1 MSAARSGFV
10 RWFGELRRRKVV
22 RVAVAYLLLAWLV
35 IQVADAV
42 FEPLGLPVWALKLV
56 IVLAALCF
64 PVACGLAWAF
74 DMTPTGVERT
84 PPLALTE
91 VAAATAASEP
101 SRGAAEVPAQ
111 PSVAILPFLDLS
123 PGRDQEYFCEGIAE
137 EIINSLCFVRGL
149 RVASRTSSFQFKDR
163 RTDVREIGRNL
174 GVTAVLEGS
183 VRKSGD
189 RVRITAQLIN
199 AADGYHHWSESF
211 DRRLDDVFEIQSEI
225 ARQLV
230 RALSLTLTPQEN
242 ALLGRGGTAN
252 AAAYDLYL
260 RGQSALREGT
270 DTSLPQAVQL
280 FREAIQ
286 RDPEF
291 AQAHAGLAHALAFKG
306 LWRLD
311 MTESEF
317 EEAFRASR
325 RSLDLQPHMPEAYVA
340 SACLLSMQGRADASA
355 QAFEAALRLNPA
367 SYDANYMYARHC
379 FAQGQPQQAI
389 RLFEAAHRLRPDDY
403 QTLSMLEGA
412 LEQAGRSTEARAI
425 GVRVMAL
432 IDARL
437 AVNPDDDRA
446 LHLGA
451 VQAAKLG
458 AVERV
463 RELADRAL
471 RLRPSGFATAYNLA
485 CAFAVLGE
493 RERAIELIETAVRYG
508 RGNLGWIE
516 HDPDLAILRGDPRFE
531 TVIDRLRTSAPPA
544 QGHG

>member
-56 IVLAALCF
+56 IVLAALGF

-230 RALSLTLTPQEN
+230 RALSLTLTP
-242 ALLGRGGTAN
+242 RRMPCW
-252 AAAYDLYL
+252 AAAA
-260 RGQSALREGT
+260 RRT
-270 DTSLPQAVQL
+270 PQPTTFTCA
-280 FREAIQ
+280 
-286 RDPEF
+286 
-291 AQAHAGLAHALAFKG
+291 
-306 LWRLD
+306 
-311 MTESEF
+311 
-317 EEAFRASR
+317 ASR
-325 RSLDLQPHMPEAYVA
+325 R
-340 SACLLSMQGRADASA
+340 C
-355 QAFEAALRLNPA
+355 
-367 SYDANYMYARHC
+367 
-379 FAQGQPQQAI
+379 
-389 RLFEAAHRLRPDDY
+389 
-403 QTLSMLEGA
+403 
-412 LEQAGRSTEARAI
+412 ARA
-425 GVRVMAL
+425 RTRRCHKLCSCSAKPSS
-432 IDARL
+432 ATRS
-437 AVNPDDDRA
+437 
-446 LHLGA
+446 LH
-451 VQAAKLG
+451 
-458 AVERV
+458 R
-463 RELADRAL
+463 RTRAL
-471 RLRPSGFATAYNLA
+471 RTRWPS
-485 CAFAVLGE
+485 
-493 RERAIELIETAVRYG
+493 
-508 RGNLGWIE
+508 RGCGVS
-516 HDPDLAILRGDPRFE
+516 
-531 TVIDRLRTSAPPA
+531 T
-544 QGHG
+544 

>member
-1 MSAARSGFV
+1 
-10 RWFGELRRRKVV
+10 
-22 RVAVAYLLLAWLV
+22 
-35 IQVADAV
+35 
-42 FEPLGLPVWALKLV
+42 
-56 IVLAALCF
+56 
-64 PVACGLAWAF
+64 
-74 DMTPTGVERT
+74 
-84 PPLALTE
+84 
-91 VAAATAASEP
+91 
-101 SRGAAEVPAQ
+101 
-111 PSVAILPFLDLS
+111 
-123 PGRDQEYFCEGIAE
+123 
-137 EIINSLCFVRGL
+137 
-149 RVASRTSSFQFKDR
+149 
-163 RTDVREIGRNL
+163 
-174 GVTAVLEGS
+174 
-183 VRKSGD
+183 
-189 RVRITAQLIN
+189 
-199 AADGYHHWSESF
+199 
-211 DRRLDDVFEIQSEI
+211 
-225 ARQLV
+225 
-230 RALSLTLTPQEN
+230 
-242 ALLGRGGTAN
+242 
-252 AAAYDLYL
+252 
-260 RGQSALREGT
+260 
-270 DTSLPQAVQL
+270 
-280 FREAIQ
+280 
-286 RDPEF
+286 
-291 AQAHAGLAHALAFKG
+291 
-306 LWRLD
+306 